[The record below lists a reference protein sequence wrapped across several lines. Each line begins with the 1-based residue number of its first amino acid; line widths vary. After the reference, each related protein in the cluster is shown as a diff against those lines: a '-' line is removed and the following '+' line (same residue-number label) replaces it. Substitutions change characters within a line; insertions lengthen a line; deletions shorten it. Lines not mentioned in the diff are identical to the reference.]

1 MERRACL
8 NIRCGADVAV
18 LVTAIMLGSWATG
31 VCRFAWAANSGQNEP
46 HAPAVCGWIGIQAS
60 PMTVPVA
67 DSLGMTE
74 PYGAIFDRPETGS
87 PAANAGIE
95 AGDVI
100 TAINGTPL
108 TNWRVFATT
117 IAAISP
123 GTVIYL
129 STIRNGEP
137 MEIKLTLAS
146 GACPGARVGG
156 SIGTPTHAA
165 PNHERHGRL
174 T

>member
-1 MERRACL
+1 MVEPWRRACT
-8 NIRCGADVAV
+8 IVRHGIVKRGIEVAV
-18 LVTAIMLGSWATG
+18 VVAAVVLSTPAPALYGSAQTSDG
-31 VCRFAWAANSGQNEP
+31 GQHEKYV
-46 HAPAVCGWIGIQAS
+46 AVCGWIGVQAS

-108 TNWRVFATT
+108 MSWHDFTT
-117 IAAISP
+117 RSRGSRQAGSFISAQAEMANP
-123 GTVIYL
+123 
-129 STIRNGEP
+129 R
-137 MEIKLTLAS
+137 K
-146 GACPGARVGG
+146 
-156 SIGTPTHAA
+156 SI
-165 PNHERHGRL
+165 
-174 T
+174 

>member
-1 MERRACL
+1 
-8 NIRCGADVAV
+8 
-18 LVTAIMLGSWATG
+18 
-31 VCRFAWAANSGQNEP
+31 
-46 HAPAVCGWIGIQAS
+46 
-60 PMTVPVA
+60 MTVPVA

-108 TNWRVFATT
+108 ANWRDFAIT

-129 STIRNGEP
+129 TTSRNGEP
-137 MEIKLTLAS
+137 MEIKLTLGS
-146 GACPGARVGG
+146 GACPRERGG
-156 SIGTPTHAA
+156 RSIGAPTLATPEPGVMAA
-165 PNHERHGRL
+165 